1 MVCKWCNPKN
11 LFACERMQQERW
23 IRKEDRNG
31 LYTRSKT
38 NLSLHLVANLS
49 LFQQPI
55 ACDKLDVIGNNGN
68 LVVMNFLMDEVWIF
82 EE

>member
-1 MVCKWCNPKN
+1 
-11 LFACERMQQERW
+11 MQQERW
-23 IRKEDRNG
+23 LRKENRNG

-55 ACDKLDVIGNNGN
+55 ACDKLHVIGNNGI